1 LPNFGIIT
9 PGCNKLTQFLKAYIL
24 LKYSICYIF
33 EANFFSKEGVA
44 MQDMRKNR
52 RIEYRDQVVVNNIV
66 KTLCT
71 SLSEGGVFLSTG
83 YYFKPDS
90 IIDLELPLNRN
101 NLKLSAQ
108 VRRAQKDVGVGAT
121 FMDLNAVQREA
132 LRAYVNSRLSEIS
145 DSTKKRILHIDPDAM
160 KRRLYKSKLVS
171 DGYIVFEASNGKEA
185 LEILNQRDIDLALI
199 ELYFSPM
206 EPEGLDIISI
216 IRKSPKWEHIPIIV
230 LSAKGILYDIKRA
243 KENGANEY
251 LQKMTT
257 TPVALSGVIKKHM
270 LKIEA
275 R

>member
-1 LPNFGIIT
+1 
-9 PGCNKLTQFLKAYIL
+9 
-24 LKYSICYIF
+24 
-33 EANFFSKEGVA
+33 

-52 RIEYRDQVVVNNIV
+52 RIEYREQVVVNNIV
-66 KTLCT
+66 KALCT

-90 IIDLELPLNRN
+90 IINLELTLNRN

-108 VRRAQKDVGVGAT
+108 VRHAQKDIGVGAT
-121 FMDLNAVQREA
+121 FMDLNAMQREA

-160 KRRLYKSKLVS
+160 KRRLYKGKLVS

-185 LEILNQRDIDLALI
+185 LEILNQRDIDLTLI

-206 EPEGLDIISI
+206 EPEGLDLISA

-257 TPVALSGVIKKHM
+257 TPVALSGIIKKHM
-270 LKIEA
+270 PKIEA
-275 R
+275 L